1 MDKHANTHSRLYR
14 MMKRYS
20 ATIISA
26 VITFTSSAA
35 GIWFAS
41 YLSKMRSIPVDI
53 IEITLFIGVI
63 IGSMLSSTYFS
74 YAKQKEE
81 NNPFYKAVTY
91 IQGARPKTCHCFS
104 SIAAHDSS
112 LFSSDLDI
120 EDDLTAL
127 SKLGLIEGSN
137 RVKKGYKAYCV
148 TPLGKLVFE
157 DEKETILE
165 QSKVWDE
172 IIDTYKCM
180 DDPSF
185 GSPSY

>member
-1 MDKHANTHSRLYR
+1 MNKDINKFFNIKKFITDYFEA
-14 MMKRYS
+14 
-20 ATIISA
+20 II
-26 VITFTSSAA
+26 
-35 GIWFAS
+35 FALS
-41 YLSKMRSIPVDI
+41 GAFLSMLGAFYASFIASIQTLPIVYLVS
-53 IEITLFIGVI
+53 LFLIGV
-63 IGSMLSSTYFS
+63 FS
-74 YAKQKEE
+74 GGLLTFAILAFKKMYDAKQ
-81 NNPFYKAVTY
+81 PFYQALEFIKK
-91 IQGARPKTCHCFS
+91 ARPRACHCFNL
-104 SIAAHDSS
+104 IAAHDSS

-120 EDDLTAL
+120 EDDLAAL

-165 QSKVWDE
+165 KSKVWDE